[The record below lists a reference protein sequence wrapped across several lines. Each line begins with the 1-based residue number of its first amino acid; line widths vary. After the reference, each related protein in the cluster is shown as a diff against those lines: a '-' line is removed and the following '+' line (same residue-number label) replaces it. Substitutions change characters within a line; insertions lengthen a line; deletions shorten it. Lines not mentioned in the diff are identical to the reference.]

1 MYVVMT
7 GIVHIKG
14 DEVKYNEYVNEFD
27 NLEKAKENYKLIN
40 NVISE
45 WNLMGSVRLFDD
57 DTGEV
62 LSP

>member
-57 DTGEV
+57 DTGRC
-62 LSP
+62 